1 MYLCEGWGEN
11 EVAGSLVRNTRQ
23 LPSSVYLEIWAEEII
38 WAGEMNLGLGSQL
51 VSELNPC
58 HTHKQPQ

>member
-1 MYLCEGWGEN
+1 M
-11 EVAGSLVRNTRQ
+11 AGSLVRNTRQ